1 MTSTPEKQEPL
12 PLEKLFLDIA
22 FSSLA
27 MDVFADTLA
36 SPISKFSNFSLQHVD
51 PEISLSNS
59 ENDIVKATGAQ
70 ISLAAT
76 TPKMLS
82 SSFREKS

>member
-1 MTSTPEKQEPL
+1 M
-12 PLEKLFLDIA
+12 EKLFLDIA

-36 SPISKFSNFSLQHVD
+36 STISPISESA
-51 PEISLSNS
+51 PISLCRMLILKSLYL
-59 ENDIVKATGAQ
+59 IVKMIFVRATGAQ